1 MDGNRVLASMTNNAG
16 RDIFLYPTNFMFEP
30 ERAVQKVF

>member
-1 MDGNRVLASMTNNAG
+1 MGGNRALASMTNNAG
-16 RDIFLYPTNFMFEP
+16 SDVFLYPTNFMFEH